1 MAMQS
6 DNGIGFLLDLPEVRL
21 LRHGE
26 GLKLEDGRIVKVIAA
41 PEALYEVRGADAH
54 HLMTLVWHMG
64 NRHLP
69 TQILD
74 DHVRIRRDG
83 VIRTMLE
90 GLGASIVEI
99 EAGFDPEGGAYGGG
113 HAH

>member
-6 DNGIGFLLDLPEVRL
+6 DNGIEFLLDLPAARL
-21 LRHGE
+21 IRHGE
-26 GLKLEDGRIVKVIAA
+26 GLQLDDGRIVKVLAA
-41 PEALYEVRGADAH
+41 PEALYEVRGRDPH

-69 TQILD
+69 TQIHE
-74 DHVRIRRDG
+74 DHVRIRRDS

-90 GLGASIVEI
+90 GLGARIVET
-99 EAGFDPEGGAYGGG
+99 EDGFDPEGGAYGDS